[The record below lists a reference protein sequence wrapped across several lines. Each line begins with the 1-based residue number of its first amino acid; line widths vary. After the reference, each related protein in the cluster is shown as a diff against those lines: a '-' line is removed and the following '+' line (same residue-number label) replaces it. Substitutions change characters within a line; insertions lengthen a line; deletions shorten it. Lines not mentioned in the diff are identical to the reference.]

1 MSLNSISST
10 VQRGTLELLATQD
23 TNLPGLTNN
32 SGSFITVSIVA
43 TGQWSLLTPD
53 FATSD
58 SNLAKYKQLVDGD
71 GYPSNKDFAWK
82 YPSLNPG
89 ALVAE
94 INNAQGNRVSLVSGR
109 QQRFDLRPGE
119 TVEFVI
125 NDAPEYFANNFG
137 KLTIVY
143 SIVPTTKSITD
154 LYNTGVDNGRSVL
167 GDSSADSHYILT
179 SFPADTVS
187 PAVTTPNKDLSPIG
201 WIANTGTARW
211 IGPNT
216 ASAYGPIGD
225 YVYKTTFTLPDFSS
239 ASIAGQLSVDDTV
252 TDIFINGV
260 SIGIPTPLGS
270 WGTLSLF
277 SIAKGFVVGV
287 NTIEFKINSIGGPT
301 GLRVDN
307 IAGTYTP
314 AQH

>member
-1 MSLNSISST
+1 MGLSS
-10 VQRGTLELLATQD
+10 VNYIGQRGTFELLAIQD
-23 TNLPGLTNN
+23 TNLPGLSNN
-32 SGSFITVSIVA
+32 SGTFITVSLVA
-43 TGQWSLLTPD
+43 IGHWSLLTPD

-58 SNLAKYKQLVDGD
+58 PNLAKYKQLVDGD

-89 ALVAE
+89 SLVAE
-94 INNAQGNRVSLVSGR
+94 IKNAQGNRVSLVSGK

-125 NDAPEYFANNFG
+125 NDAPEYFSNNFG
-137 KLTIVY
+137 KLTVAY
-143 SIVPTTKSITD
+143 SIVPATKSITD
-154 LYNTGVDNGRSVL
+154 LYNTGVDNARGVL

-179 SFPADTVS
+179 SSPAGTAAP
-187 PAVTTPNKDLSPIG
+187 PAVTTPSKDLPAIG
-201 WIANTGTARW
+201 WIANTSTARW

-216 ASAYGPIGD
+216 ASAYGPVGD
-225 YVYKTTFTLPDFSS
+225 YVYKTTFTLPSFSS

-252 TDIFINGV
+252 TDILINGV

-270 WGTLSLF
+270 WGTISPF
-277 SIAKGFVVGV
+277 SITKGFIVGV

-307 IAGTYTP
+307 IIGTYTP
-314 AQH
+314 A

>member
-1 MSLNSISST
+1 MSLTPISSI

-43 TGQWSLLTPD
+43 IGQWSLLTPD

-58 SNLAKYKQLVDGD
+58 PNLAKYKQLVDGD
-71 GYPSNKDFAWK
+71 GYSFNEDFAWK
-82 YPSLNPG
+82 YPSVNPG

-109 QQRFDLRPGE
+109 QQRFDLRPDE

-125 NDAPEYFANNFG
+125 NDAPEYFDNNFG
-137 KLTIVY
+137 KLTVIY
-143 SIVPTTKSITD
+143 SIVQTTKSITD
-154 LYNTGVDNGRSVL
+154 LYNTGVDNDRAVL

-179 SFPADTVS
+179 SSPAGTAAP
-187 PAVTTPNKDLSPIG
+187 PAVTTPNMDLPPIG
-201 WIANTGTARW
+201 WIANTSTARW

-225 YVYKTTFTLPDFSS
+225 YVYKTTFTLPGFSS
-239 ASIAGQLSVDDTV
+239 ASIAGHLSVDDNV
-252 TDIFINGV
+252 TDILINGV
-260 SIGIPTPLGS
+260 SIGIPAPLGS
-270 WGTLSLF
+270 WGSISLF
-277 SIAKGFVVGV
+277 SITKGFIVGL

-307 IAGTYTP
+307 IVGTYTP
-314 AQH
+314 A